1 MRLPDVVTQK
11 LDALPA
17 SPGVYVFLDK
27 KGGVLYVGKARSL
40 RSRVRSYFQ
49 PGGSD
54 TRFFIERLDRDI
66 GDLETF
72 VVANEKE
79 AALLENA
86 LIKERKPRYNFKLRD
101 DKDFLSLRLDPRD
114 AWPRLTVLRRPKP
127 DGAWYFGPYDSAT
140 SARRTLRTV
149 NRFFKLRTCRDSDFA
164 RRERPCLQYQI
175 KRCAGPCVYDV
186 DRVEYG
192 AQAELV
198 KLFLEGR
205 HDELVHDLEDR
216 MKSAAGEQAYERA
229 ASYRDQLR
237 AIDRVREEQRVE
249 VIKDV
254 DQDAIGLF
262 VHGDRGE
269 LAIVMV
275 RGGRMTNVRTFDL
288 DEVALPDEEIVAAF
302 VASYYPSAGSLPDE
316 ILLPTEVEAMEGL
329 ADVLSEERRKR
340 VRISVP
346 QRGGRKDL
354 VRMATENAEH
364 AFKEKQREREDVESR
379 LAEVQAKLRLPKPP
393 HRIEC
398 IDVSHTGG
406 TDTVS
411 AITALLDGAPDR
423 KRYKSFHVRR
433 VSGGD
438 DFGAMRE
445 VLSRRLAR
453 AGEAGWELPD
463 LLVVDGGRGQ
473 LGIAVAVLEELGIT
487 DLPVCGLAKEKENVR
502 GETMVERVYLPGQK
516 NPISLRERS
525 ATRHFLTTVR
535 DEAHRASNELRKKLG
550 KRRRLRSG
558 LDDVPGVGKKT
569 RTTLLRVLGSL
580 RAISSASVEELIAA
594 GASRKQAEAVRAHFA
609 EDEAAPSAAA
619 EAVPS
624 DEAMVDAVV
633 EHDVALEDDG
643 EEEAAPLDTANES
656 TPGATPAPDDA
667 RDADAIDN
675 AFTDATVDAPTGAEG
690 PPDVEVR

>member
-1 MRLPDVVTQK
+1 MRPHEWCVPLPDNVTQK
-11 LDALPA
+11 LEALPA
-17 SPGVYVFLDK
+17 SPGVYVFLDR

-54 TRFFIERLDRDI
+54 TRFFIERLDREI

-72 VVANEKE
+72 VAKNEKE

-101 DKDFLSLRLDPRD
+101 DKDFLSLRLDPRE

-149 NRFFKLRTCRDSDFA
+149 NRFFKLRTCRDTDFA

-175 KRCAGPCVYDV
+175 KRCAGPCVFEV
-186 DRVEYG
+186 DRAEYG

-205 HDELVHDLEDR
+205 HDELVHDLEER
-216 MKSAAGEQAYERA
+216 MRTLAADLEFERA
-229 ASYRDQLR
+229 AGYRDQLR
-237 AIDRVREEQRVE
+237 AIDRVRETQRVE

-254 DQDAIGLF
+254 DQDAIGLY

-269 LAIVMV
+269 LAIVNV
-275 RGGRMTNVRTFDL
+275 RGGRMTNVRSFDI
-288 DEVALPDEEIVAAF
+288 DAVTLPDEEIVAAF
-302 VASYYPSAGSLPDE
+302 VASYYASGSLPDE
-316 ILLPTEVEAMEGL
+316 ILLPLEIEAMEGL
-329 ADVLSEERRKR
+329 ADLLGEERGRR
-340 VRISVP
+340 VRLSVP

-364 AFKEKQREREDVESR
+364 AFKEKQREREDVEAR
-379 LAEVQAKLRLPKPP
+379 LGEVTKKLRLPKLP

-398 IDVSHTGG
+398 VDVSHTGG
-406 TDTVS
+406 TDTVA
-411 AITALLDGAPDR
+411 AITALLDGSPDR
-423 KRYKSFHVRR
+423 ARYKSFHVRR
-433 VSGGD
+433 ASGGD

-453 AGEAGWELPD
+453 RDEEGWELPD

-473 LGIAVAVLEELGIT
+473 LGIALAVLDELGVT
-487 DLPVCGLAKEKENVR
+487 ALPVCGLAKEKDNTR
-502 GETMVERVYLPGQK
+502 GETMSERVYLPGQK
-516 NPISLRERS
+516 NPIVLRERS
-525 ATRHFLTTVR
+525 ATLHFLTAVR
-535 DEAHRASNELRKKLG
+535 DEAHRVSNELRKKLG

-558 LDDVPGVGKKT
+558 LDDVEGVGKKT

-580 RAISSASVEELIAA
+580 RAITAASVDELIAA
-594 GASRKQAEAVRAHFA
+594 GATRKQAEAIRAHLA
-609 EDEAAPSAAA
+609 DQPDPSAAPA
-619 EAVPS
+619 TEAPA
-624 DEAMVDAVV
+624 DEDQAV
-633 EHDVALEDDG
+633 ESAFE
-643 EEEAAPLDTANES
+643 TES
-656 TPGATPAPDDA
+656 T
-667 RDADAIDN
+667 
-675 AFTDATVDAPTGAEG
+675 
-690 PPDVEVR
+690 

>member
-1 MRLPDVVTQK
+1 MALPDVVTQK
-11 LDALPA
+11 LDALPT

-54 TRFFIERLDRDI
+54 TRFFIARLDREI

-72 VVANEKE
+72 VAQNEKE

-101 DKDFLSLRLDPRD
+101 DKDFLSLRLDPREK
-114 AWPRLTVLRRPKP
+114 WPRLTVLRRPKP

-149 NRFFKLRTCRDSDFA
+149 NRFFKLRTCRDTDFE
-164 RRERPCLQYQI
+164 RRQRPCLQYQI
-175 KRCAGPCVYDV
+175 RRCAGPCVFDV
-186 DRVEYG
+186 DRTEYL
-192 AQAELV
+192 AQAELTR
-198 KLFLEGR
+198 LFLESR
-205 HDELVHDLEDR
+205 HDELVVDLEER
-216 MKSAAGEQAYERA
+216 MKVAASELEFERA

-237 AIDRVREEQRVE
+237 AIDRVREVQRVD
-249 VIKDV
+249 VVKDV
-254 DQDAIGLF
+254 DQDAIGLY

-269 LAIVMV
+269 IAIVLI
-275 RGGRMTNVRTFDL
+275 RGGRMTNVRTFDI
-288 DEVALPDEEIVAAF
+288 DQVALPDEEIIAAF
-302 VASYYPSAGSLPDE
+302 VASYYVSAGSLPDE
-316 ILLPTEVEAMEGL
+316 ILLPVEIEAMEGL
-329 ADVLSEERRKR
+329 ADVLSEERQKR
-340 VRISVP
+340 VRLSMP

-354 VRMATENAEH
+354 IRMATENAEH
-364 AFKEKQREREDVESR
+364 AFKEKQREREDVEAR
-379 LAEVQAKLRLPKPP
+379 LAEVQNKLRLPRPP

-406 TDTVS
+406 TDTVA

-423 KRYKSFHVRR
+423 KRYKSFHVRK

-453 AGEAGWELPD
+453 RDEPGWELPD

-473 LGIAVAVLEELGIT
+473 LGIALAVLEELGVK
-487 DLPVCGLAKEKENVR
+487 DQPVCGLAKEKDNIR
-502 GETMVERVYLPGQK
+502 GETMSERVYLPGQK
-516 NPISLRERS
+516 NPINLRDRS
-525 ATRHFLTTVR
+525 ATLHFLTAVR
-535 DEAHRASNELRKKLG
+535 DEAHRVSNELRKKLG

-580 RAISSASVEELIAA
+580 RAISAASIDELMAA
-594 GASRKQAEAVRAHFA
+594 GASRKQAEAVKQHLA
-609 EDEAAPSAAA
+609 EPVPEAAPEDIGETMPEASDAPEPSAQPEVA
-619 EAVPS
+619 E
-624 DEAMVDAVV
+624 
-633 EHDVALEDDG
+633 
-643 EEEAAPLDTANES
+643 TA
-656 TPGATPAPDDA
+656 
-667 RDADAIDN
+667 AIDS
-675 AFTDATVDAPTGAEG
+675 AFEMEG
-690 PPDVEVR
+690 

>member
-1 MRLPDVVTQK
+1 MFRSVPMRLPEIVTQK
-11 LDALPA
+11 LDALPV

-49 PGGSD
+49 PGQSD
-54 TRFFIERLDRDI
+54 TRFFIERLDREI

-72 VVANEKE
+72 VAKNEKE

-101 DKDFLSLRLDPRD
+101 DKDFLSLRLDPREP
-114 AWPRLTVLRRPKP
+114 WPRLTVLRRPKP

-149 NRFFKLRTCRDSDFA
+149 NRFFKLRTCRDGDFA

-175 KRCAGPCVYDV
+175 KRCAGPCVLDV
-186 DRVEYG
+186 DRAEYG

-198 KLFLEGR
+198 KLFLESR
-205 HDELVHDLEDR
+205 HDELVDDLEAR
-216 MKSAAGEQAYERA
+216 MKVAASDLEFERA
-229 ASYRDQLR
+229 ASYRDQLH
-237 AIDRVREEQRVE
+237 AIDRVRENQRIE
-249 VIKDV
+249 VVDDV

-269 LAIVMV
+269 IAVVNV
-275 RGGRMTNVRTFDL
+275 RGGRMTNVRTFDI

-302 VASYYPSAGSLPDE
+302 VASFYVSAGSLPDE
-316 ILLPTEVEAMEGL
+316 IFLPVEIEAMQGL
-329 ADVLSEERRKR
+329 ADVLSEERGKR
-340 VRISVP
+340 VRISLP

-364 AFKEKQREREDVESR
+364 AFKEKQRERDDVETR
-379 LAEVQAKLRLPKPP
+379 LTEVMTKLRLPKLP

-453 AGEAGWELPD
+453 RDEIGWELPD

-473 LGIAVAVLEELGIT
+473 LGIALAVLDELGVEG
-487 DLPVCGLAKEKENVR
+487 LPVCGLAKEKENAR
-502 GETMVERVYLPGQK
+502 GDTMVERVYLPGQK
-516 NPISLRERS
+516 NPIHLRERS
-525 ATRHFLTTVR
+525 ATLHFLTAVR
-535 DEAHRASNELRKKLG
+535 DEAHRVSNELRKKLG

-558 LDDVPGVGKKT
+558 LDDVAGVGKKT
-569 RTTLLRVLGSL
+569 RTMLLRGLGSL
-580 RAISSASVEELIAA
+580 RAISAASVDELIAA
-594 GASRKQAEAVRAHFA
+594 GATRKQAEAVKKHLEA
-609 EDEAAPSAAA
+609 EPVDTASSAPLPDAMEPEPEVAESAAVESA
-619 EAVPS
+619 FEPEAP
-624 DEAMVDAVV
+624 
-633 EHDVALEDDG
+633 
-643 EEEAAPLDTANES
+643 
-656 TPGATPAPDDA
+656 
-667 RDADAIDN
+667 
-675 AFTDATVDAPTGAEG
+675 
-690 PPDVEVR
+690 

>member
-1 MRLPDVVTQK
+1 MALPDVVTQK
-11 LDALPA
+11 LDALPT

-54 TRFFIERLDRDI
+54 TRFFIARLDREI

-72 VVANEKE
+72 VAQNEKE

-101 DKDFLSLRLDPRD
+101 DKDFLSLRLDPREK
-114 AWPRLTVLRRPKP
+114 WPRLTVLRRPKA

-149 NRFFKLRTCRDSDFA
+149 NRFFKLRTCRDTDFE
-164 RRERPCLQYQI
+164 RRQRPCLQYQI
-175 KRCAGPCVYDV
+175 KRCAGPCVFDV
-186 DRVEYG
+186 DRTEYL
-192 AQAELV
+192 AQAELTR
-198 KLFLEGR
+198 LFLESR
-205 HDELVHDLEDR
+205 HDELVVDLEER
-216 MKSAAGEQAYERA
+216 MKVAATELAFERA

-237 AIDRVREEQRVE
+237 AIDRVREVQRVD
-249 VIKDV
+249 VVKDV
-254 DQDAIGLF
+254 DQDAIGLY

-269 LAIVMV
+269 IAIVLI
-275 RGGRMTNVRTFDL
+275 RGGRMTNVRTFDI
-288 DEVALPDEEIVAAF
+288 DQVALPDEEIIAAF
-302 VASYYPSAGSLPDE
+302 VASYYVSAGSLPDE
-316 ILLPTEVEAMEGL
+316 ILLPVEIEAMEGL
-329 ADVLSEERRKR
+329 ADVLSEERQKR
-340 VRISVP
+340 VRLSMP

-354 VRMATENAEH
+354 IRMATENAEH
-364 AFKEKQREREDVESR
+364 AFKEKQREREDVEAR
-379 LAEVQAKLRLPKPP
+379 LAEVQNKLRLPRPP

-406 TDTVS
+406 TDTVA

-423 KRYKSFHVRR
+423 KRYKSFHVRK

-453 AGEAGWELPD
+453 RDEPGWELPD

-473 LGIAVAVLEELGIT
+473 LGIALAVLEELGVK
-487 DLPVCGLAKEKENVR
+487 DQPVCGLAKEKDNIR
-502 GETMVERVYLPGQK
+502 GETMSERVYLPGQK
-516 NPISLRERS
+516 NPINLRDRS
-525 ATRHFLTTVR
+525 ATLHFLTAVR
-535 DEAHRASNELRKKLG
+535 DEAHRVSNELRKKLG

-580 RAISSASVEELIAA
+580 RAISAASVDELIAA
-594 GASRKQAEAVRAHFA
+594 GATRKQADAVKAHLAEPVLEPAAEEPGETMPEASDAP
-609 EDEAAPSAAA
+609 EPSAQPEVA
-619 EAVPS
+619 E
-624 DEAMVDAVV
+624 
-633 EHDVALEDDG
+633 
-643 EEEAAPLDTANES
+643 TA
-656 TPGATPAPDDA
+656 
-667 RDADAIDN
+667 AIDS
-675 AFTDATVDAPTGAEG
+675 AFEMEG
-690 PPDVEVR
+690 

>member
-1 MRLPDVVTQK
+1 MALPEIVTQK

-17 SPGVYVFLDK
+17 SPGVYVFLDR

-49 PGGSD
+49 SGGSD
-54 TRFFIERLDRDI
+54 TRFFIERLDREI

-72 VVANEKE
+72 VAKNEKE

-101 DKDFLSLRLDPRD
+101 DKDFLSLRLDPRE

-149 NRFFKLRTCRDSDFA
+149 NRFFKLRTCRDTDFA

-175 KRCAGPCVYDV
+175 KRCSGPCVFEV
-186 DRVEYG
+186 DRAEYG
-192 AQAELV
+192 AQGELV

-205 HDELVHDLEDR
+205 HDELVHDLEER
-216 MKSAAGEQAYERA
+216 MKVAAGELAFERA

-237 AIDRVREEQRVE
+237 AIDRVRETQRVE

-254 DQDAIGLF
+254 DQDAMGLF

-269 LAIVMV
+269 IAIVNI
-275 RGGRMTNVRTFDL
+275 RGGRMTNVRTFDI
-288 DEVALPDEEIVAAF
+288 DAVTLPDEEIVAAF
-302 VASYYPSAGSLPDE
+302 VASYYASGSLPDE
-316 ILLPTEVEAMEGL
+316 ILLPVEIEAMEGL
-329 ADVLSEERRKR
+329 GDLLSEERGQR
-340 VRISVP
+340 VRLSVP

-364 AFKEKQREREDVESR
+364 AFKEKQREREDVEAR
-379 LAEVQAKLRLPKPP
+379 LGEVMKKLRLPKLPR
-393 HRIEC
+393 RIEC
-398 IDVSHTGG
+398 VDVSHTHG
-406 TDTVS
+406 TDTVA
-411 AITALLDGAPDR
+411 AITALLDGSPDR
-423 KRYKSFHVRR
+423 ARYKSFHVRR

-453 AGEAGWELPD
+453 RHESGWELPD

-473 LGIAVAVLEELGIT
+473 LGIALAVLEELGVT
-487 DLPVCGLAKEKENVR
+487 ELPVCGLAKEKDNIR
-502 GETMVERVYLPGQK
+502 GETMSERVYLPGQK
-516 NPISLRERS
+516 NPIVLRDRS
-525 ATRHFLTTVR
+525 ATLHFLTAVR
-535 DEAHRASNELRKKLG
+535 DEAHRVSNELRKKLG

-558 LDDVPGVGKKT
+558 LDDVEGVGKKT

-580 RAISSASVEELIAA
+580 RAITAATVDELVAA
-594 GASRKQAEAVRAHFA
+594 GATRKQAEAIRAHLA
-609 EDEAAPSAAA
+609 EPTEPQAETPADEEVAVESAF
-619 EAVPS
+619 EP
-624 DEAMVDAVV
+624 
-633 EHDVALEDDG
+633 
-643 EEEAAPLDTANES
+643 ES
-656 TPGATPAPDDA
+656 T
-667 RDADAIDN
+667 
-675 AFTDATVDAPTGAEG
+675 
-690 PPDVEVR
+690 

>member
-1 MRLPDVVTQK
+1 MLPDVVTQK
-11 LDALPA
+11 LDALPV

-54 TRFFIERLDRDI
+54 TRHFIARLDREI

-72 VVANEKE
+72 VAQNEKE

-114 AWPRLTVLRRPKP
+114 AWPRLTVLRRPKA

-149 NRFFKLRTCRDSDFA
+149 NRFFKLRTCRDTDFA
-164 RRERPCLQYQI
+164 RRIRPCLQYQI
-175 KRCAGPCVYDV
+175 KRCDGPCVLEV
-186 DRVEYG
+186 DRAEYG

-198 KLFLEGR
+198 KLFLESR
-205 HDELVHDLEDR
+205 HDELVDDLEER
-216 MKSAAGEQAYERA
+216 MKVAATDLAFERA

-237 AIDRVREEQRVE
+237 AIDRVREEQRVD
-249 VIKDV
+249 VVKDV

-269 LAIVMV
+269 IAIVNI
-275 RGGRMTNVRTFDL
+275 RGGRMTNVRTFDI
-288 DEVALPDEEIVAAF
+288 DQVAIPDEEIVAAF
-302 VASYYPSAGSLPDE
+302 VASYYVSAGSLPDE
-316 ILLPTEVEAMEGL
+316 IFLPVEIEAMDGL
-329 ADVLSEERRKR
+329 ADLLSEERGQR
-340 VRISVP
+340 VRISLP
-346 QRGGRKDL
+346 QRGARKDL

-364 AFKEKQREREDVESR
+364 AFKEKQREREDVETR
-379 LAEVQAKLRLPKPP
+379 LREVMQKLRLPKLP

-398 IDVSHTGG
+398 VDVSHTGG
-406 TDTVS
+406 TDTVA

-453 AGEAGWELPD
+453 RDEPGWELPD

-473 LGIAVAVLEELGIT
+473 LGIALAVLGELGVVG
-487 DLPVCGLAKEKENVR
+487 LPVCGLAKEKENVR
-502 GETMVERVYLPGQK
+502 GETMTERVYLPGQK

-525 ATRHFLTTVR
+525 ATLHFLTTVR

-569 RTTLLRVLGSL
+569 RTTLLRELGSL
-580 RAISSASVEELIAA
+580 RAIAASSVDELIAA
-594 GASRKQAEAVRAHFA
+594 GATRKQAEAVKQHLATEPENPDPQIVA
-609 EDEAAPSAAA
+609 EPDPATTSEAEPAESAAI
-619 EAVPS
+619 
-624 DEAMVDAVV
+624 
-633 EHDVALEDDG
+633 
-643 EEEAAPLDTANES
+643 ES
-656 TPGATPAPDDA
+656 AF
-667 RDADAIDN
+667 DADA
-675 AFTDATVDAPTGAEG
+675 
-690 PPDVEVR
+690 

>member
-11 LDALPA
+11 LDALPT

-49 PGGSD
+49 PGQSD
-54 TRFFIERLDRDI
+54 TRFFIERLDREI

-72 VVANEKE
+72 VAKNEKE

-101 DKDFLSLRLDPRD
+101 DKDFLSLRLDPRES
-114 AWPRLTVLRRPKP
+114 WPRLTVLRRPKA

-149 NRFFKLRTCRDSDFA
+149 NRFFKLRTCRDTDFA

-175 KRCAGPCVYDV
+175 KRCDAPCVYEV
-186 DRVEYG
+186 DRKEYG

-198 KLFLEGR
+198 RLFLESR
-205 HDELVHDLEDR
+205 HDELVRDLEER
-216 MKSAAGEQAYERA
+216 MKVAATELAFERA

-237 AIDRVREEQRVE
+237 AIDRVREEQRIE
-249 VIKDV
+249 VVKDV

-269 LAIVMV
+269 IAIVNI
-275 RGGRMTNVRTFDL
+275 RGGRMTNVRTFDI

-302 VASYYPSAGSLPDE
+302 VASYYVSAGSLPDE
-316 ILLPTEVEAMEGL
+316 IFLPVEIEAMEGL
-329 ADVLSEERRKR
+329 ADVLSEERGKR
-340 VRISVP
+340 VRISLP

-364 AFKEKQREREDVESR
+364 AFKEKQREREDVETR
-379 LAEVQAKLRLPKPP
+379 LTEVMTKLRLPRLP

-423 KRYKSFHVRR
+423 KRYKSFHVRK

-438 DFGAMRE
+438 DFGAMHE

-453 AGEAGWELPD
+453 RDEAGWELPD

-473 LGIAVAVLEELGIT
+473 LGIALAVLDELGVK
-487 DLPVCGLAKEKENVR
+487 DLPVCGLAKEKDNVR
-502 GETMVERVYLPGQK
+502 GETMTERVYLPGQK
-516 NPISLRERS
+516 NPIHLRERS
-525 ATRHFLTTVR
+525 ATLHFLTAVR
-535 DEAHRASNELRKKLG
+535 DEAHRVSNELRKKLG

-580 RAISSASVEELIAA
+580 RAIAAASVDELMAA
-594 GASRKQAEAVRAHFA
+594 GATRKQAEAVKQHL
-609 EDEAAPSAAA
+609 A
-619 EAVPS
+619 EAVP
-624 DEAMVDAVV
+624 DAAQEA
-633 EHDVALEDDG
+633 EI
-643 EEEAAPLDTANES
+643 
-656 TPGATPAPDDA
+656 APD
-667 RDADAIDN
+667 IDEKEPEN
-675 AFTDATVDAPTGAEG
+675 TESAAVESAFEIEG
-690 PPDVEVR
+690 

>member
-1 MRLPDVVTQK
+1 MALPDVVTQK
-11 LDALPA
+11 LDALPV

-49 PGGSD
+49 PGQSD
-54 TRFFIERLDRDI
+54 TRFFIERLDREI

-72 VVANEKE
+72 VAKNEKE

-101 DKDFLSLRLDPRD
+101 DKDFLSLRLDPREN
-114 AWPRLTVLRRPKP
+114 WPRLTVLRRPKP

-149 NRFFKLRTCRDSDFA
+149 NRFFKLRTCRDTDFA

-175 KRCAGPCVYDV
+175 KRCAGPCVFEV
-186 DRVEYG
+186 DRAEYG

-198 KLFLEGR
+198 RLFLEGR
-205 HDELVHDLEDR
+205 HDDLVVDLEDR
-216 MKSAAGEQAYERA
+216 MKVAAGELAFERA

-249 VIKDV
+249 VVKDV
-254 DQDAIGLF
+254 DQDAIGLY
-262 VHGDRGE
+262 VQGDRGE
-269 LAIVMV
+269 IAIVNI
-275 RGGRMTNVRTFDL
+275 RGGRMTNVRTFDIAQ
-288 DEVALPDEEIVAAF
+288 VAIPDEEIVAAF
-302 VASYYPSAGSLPDE
+302 VASYYVSAGSLPDE
-316 ILLPTEVEAMEGL
+316 ILLPVEIEAMEGL
-329 ADVLSEERRKR
+329 ADVLSEERAKK
-340 VRISVP
+340 VRISLP

-364 AFKEKQREREDVESR
+364 AFKEKLREREDVEAR
-379 LAEVQAKLRLPKPP
+379 LEEVKNKLRLPRLP

-406 TDTVS
+406 TDTVA
-411 AITALLDGAPDR
+411 AITALLDGSPDR
-423 KRYKSFHVRR
+423 KRYKSFHVRK

-453 AGEAGWELPD
+453 RHEAGWELPD

-473 LGIAVAVLEELGIT
+473 LGIALAVLEELGVQ
-487 DLPVCGLAKEKENVR
+487 DQPVCGLAKEKDNIR
-502 GETMVERVYLPGQK
+502 GETMSERVYLPGQK
-516 NPISLRERS
+516 NPIHLRERS
-525 ATRHFLTTVR
+525 ATLHFLTSVR
-535 DEAHRASNELRKKLG
+535 DEAHRVSNELRKKLG

-580 RAISSASVEELIAA
+580 RAISAASIEELIAA
-594 GASRKQAEAVRAHFA
+594 GATRKQAEAVKQHLAEPVAQAPEIAVNPLADTEPAEAEAEALDSAFEDA
-609 EDEAAPSAAA
+609 IEDPTEDEST
-619 EAVPS
+619 EL
-624 DEAMVDAVV
+624 
-633 EHDVALEDDG
+633 DV
-643 EEEAAPLDTANES
+643 
-656 TPGATPAPDDA
+656 
-667 RDADAIDN
+667 RQ
-675 AFTDATVDAPTGAEG
+675 
-690 PPDVEVR
+690 

>member
-1 MRLPDVVTQK
+1 MRLPEIVTQK
-11 LDALPA
+11 LDALPV

-49 PGGSD
+49 PGQSD
-54 TRFFIERLDRDI
+54 TRFFIERLDREI

-72 VVANEKE
+72 VAKNEKE

-101 DKDFLSLRLDPRD
+101 DKDFLSLRLDPREK
-114 AWPRLTVLRRPKP
+114 WPRLTVLRRPKP

-149 NRFFKLRTCRDSDFA
+149 NRFFKLRTCRDTDFA

-175 KRCAGPCVYDV
+175 KRCAGPCVFEV
-186 DRVEYG
+186 DRAEYG

-198 KLFLEGR
+198 KLFLESR
-205 HDELVHDLEDR
+205 HDELVHDLEAR
-216 MKSAAGEQAYERA
+216 MKTAAGELAFERA

-237 AIDRVREEQRVE
+237 AIDRVREEQRIE
-249 VIKDV
+249 VVRDV

-269 LAIVMV
+269 IAVVNV
-275 RGGRMTNVRTFDL
+275 RGGRMTNVRTFDI

-302 VASYYPSAGSLPDE
+302 VASYYREAGSLPDE
-316 ILLPTEVEAMEGL
+316 VLLPLEIEAMEGL
-329 ADVLSEERRKR
+329 ADVLSEERGKR
-340 VRISVP
+340 VRISLP

-364 AFKEKQREREDVESR
+364 AFKEKQREREDVEAR
-379 LAEVQAKLRLPKPP
+379 LTEVMNKLRLPRLP

-411 AITALLDGAPDR
+411 AITALRDGVPDR
-423 KRYKSFHVRR
+423 KRYKSFHVRK

-453 AGEAGWELPD
+453 RGEAGWELPD

-473 LGIAVAVLEELGIT
+473 LGIALAVLEELGIT
-487 DLPVCGLAKEKENVR
+487 DLPVCGLAKEKENAR
-502 GETMVERVYLPGQK
+502 GVTMVERVYLPGQK
-516 NPISLRERS
+516 NAIQLRERS
-525 ATRHFLTTVR
+525 ATLHFLTAVR
-535 DEAHRASNELRKKLG
+535 DEAHRVSNELRTKLG

-580 RAISSASVEELIAA
+580 RAIGAASIEELIAA
-594 GASRKQAEAVRAHFA
+594 GATRKQAEAVKAHLTVAPVPA
-609 EDEAAPSAAA
+609 EAEAEAPAEPGELDQASPETETSAESAADEAAVESAF
-619 EAVPS
+619 EP
-624 DEAMVDAVV
+624 E
-633 EHDVALEDDG
+633 L
-643 EEEAAPLDTANES
+643 T
-656 TPGATPAPDDA
+656 
-667 RDADAIDN
+667 
-675 AFTDATVDAPTGAEG
+675 
-690 PPDVEVR
+690 

>member
-1 MRLPDVVTQK
+1 MALPDVVLQK
-11 LDALPA
+11 LDALPV

-49 PGGSD
+49 PGQSD
-54 TRFFIERLDRDI
+54 TRFFIERLDREI

-72 VVANEKE
+72 VAKNEKE

-101 DKDFLSLRLDPRD
+101 DKDFLSLRLDPREN
-114 AWPRLTVLRRPKP
+114 WPRLTVLRRPKP

-149 NRFFKLRTCRDSDFA
+149 NRFFKLRTCRDTDFA

-175 KRCAGPCVYDV
+175 KRCAGPCVFEV
-186 DRVEYG
+186 DRAEYG

-198 KLFLEGR
+198 RLFLENR
-205 HDELVHDLEDR
+205 HDDLVVDLEER
-216 MKSAAGEQAYERA
+216 MKVAAAELAFERA

-237 AIDRVREEQRVE
+237 AIDRVREDQRVE
-249 VIKDV
+249 VVKDV
-254 DQDAIGLF
+254 DQDAIGLY
-262 VHGDRGE
+262 VQGDRGE
-269 LAIVMV
+269 IAIVNI
-275 RGGRMTNVRTFDL
+275 RGGRMTNVRTFDI
-288 DEVALPDEEIVAAF
+288 DQVAIPDEEIVAAF
-302 VASYYPSAGSLPDE
+302 VASYYVSAGSLPDE
-316 ILLPTEVEAMEGL
+316 ILLPVEIEAMEGL
-329 ADVLSEERRKR
+329 ADVLSEERAKK
-340 VRISVP
+340 VRLSLP

-364 AFKEKQREREDVESR
+364 AFKEKQREREDVEAR
-379 LAEVQAKLRLPKPP
+379 LTEVKNKLRLPRLP

-398 IDVSHTGG
+398 VDVSHTGG
-406 TDTVS
+406 TDTVA
-411 AITALLDGAPDR
+411 AITALLDGSPDR
-423 KRYKSFHVRR
+423 KRYKSFHVRK

-453 AGEAGWELPD
+453 RHEVGWELPD

-473 LGIAVAVLEELGIT
+473 LGIALAVLEELGVA
-487 DLPVCGLAKEKENVR
+487 DQPVCGLAKEKDNIR
-502 GETMVERVYLPGQK
+502 GETMSERVYLPGQK
-516 NPISLRERS
+516 NPINLRERS
-525 ATRHFLTTVR
+525 ATLHFLTAVR
-535 DEAHRASNELRKKLG
+535 DEAHRVSNELRKKLG

-580 RAISSASVEELIAA
+580 RAISAASVEELIAA
-594 GASRKQAEAVRAHFA
+594 GASRKQAEAVKSHLAEPAAEVPEIALNPLADTQPEEAEAEALDSAFEDA
-609 EDEAAPSAAA
+609 IEDES
-619 EAVPS
+619 V
-624 DEAMVDAVV
+624 
-633 EHDVALEDDG
+633 G
-643 EEEAAPLDTANES
+643 
-656 TPGATPAPDDA
+656 
-667 RDADAIDN
+667 
-675 AFTDATVDAPTGAEG
+675 
-690 PPDVEVR
+690 PDVRQ

>member
-1 MRLPDVVTQK
+1 MVRPPPMGLPDVVTQK

-17 SPGVYVFLDK
+17 SPGVYVFLDR
-27 KGGVLYVGKARSL
+27 KGAVLYVGKARSL
-40 RSRVRSYFQ
+40 KSRVRSYFQ

-54 TRFFIERLDRDI
+54 TRFFIARLDREI

-72 VVANEKE
+72 VVQNEKE

-101 DKDFLSLRLDPRD
+101 DKDFLSLRLDPRE

-140 SARRTLRTV
+140 AARRTLRTV
-149 NRFFKLRTCRDSDFA
+149 NRFFKLRTCRDTDFA

-175 KRCAGPCVYDV
+175 KRCAGPCVLEV
-186 DRVEYG
+186 DRAEYG

-205 HDELVHDLEDR
+205 HDELVDDLETR
-216 MKSAAGEQAYERA
+216 MRSAAGEEAYERA

-249 VIKDV
+249 VVKDV

-262 VHGDRGE
+262 VHGDKGE
-269 LAIVMV
+269 IAIVLV
-275 RGGRMTNVRTFDL
+275 RGGRMTNVRTFDI
-288 DEVALPDEEIVAAF
+288 DQVTLPDEEIVAAF
-302 VASYYPSAGSLPDE
+302 VGSYYASAGSLPDE
-316 ILLPTEVEAMEGL
+316 ILLPVEIEAMEGL
-329 ADVLSEERRKR
+329 ADLLSEERGKR
-340 VRISVP
+340 VRISLP

-354 VRMATENAEH
+354 VRMASENAEH
-364 AFKEKQREREDVESR
+364 AFKEKQREREDVEAR
-379 LAEVQAKLRLPKPP
+379 LGEVMKKLRLPRLP

-398 IDVSHTGG
+398 VDVSHTGG
-406 TDTVS
+406 TDTVA

-423 KRYKSFHVRR
+423 RRYKSFHVRK
-433 VSGGD
+433 VQGGD

-453 AGEAGWELPD
+453 RDEAEWSLPD

-473 LGIAVAVLEELGIT
+473 LGIALAVLAELGIEG
-487 DLPVCGLAKEKENVR
+487 LPVCGLAKEKENVR

-516 NPISLRERS
+516 NPIPLRERS
-525 ATRHFLTTVR
+525 ATLHFLTTVR

-550 KRRRLRSG
+550 RRRRLRSG
-558 LDDVPGVGKKT
+558 LDDVEGVGKKT
-569 RTTLLRVLGSL
+569 RVTLLRSLGSL
-580 RAISSASVEELIAA
+580 KAISAASVEELVAA
-594 GASRKQAEAVRAHFA
+594 GATRKQAEAVKRHLAA
-609 EDEAAPSAAA
+609 GEAEAAATAEVSVDIDENAAVESAFDDAPELAAA
-619 EAVPS
+619 V
-624 DEAMVDAVV
+624 
-633 EHDVALEDDG
+633 
-643 EEEAAPLDTANES
+643 
-656 TPGATPAPDDA
+656 
-667 RDADAIDN
+667 ADAS
-675 AFTDATVDAPTGAEG
+675 G
-690 PPDVEVR
+690 PVTEPASRG

>member
-1 MRLPDVVTQK
+1 MRLPEIVTQK

-49 PGGSD
+49 PGQSD
-54 TRFFIERLDRDI
+54 TRFFIERLDREI

-72 VVANEKE
+72 VAKNEKE

-149 NRFFKLRTCRDSDFA
+149 NRFFKLRTCRDTDFA

-175 KRCAGPCVYDV
+175 KRCAGPCVYEV
-186 DRVEYG
+186 DRAEYG

-198 KLFLEGR
+198 KLFLEDR
-205 HDELVHDLEDR
+205 HDELVHDLEAR
-216 MKSAAGEQAYERA
+216 MKTAATELAFERA

-254 DQDAIGLF
+254 DQDAIGLY

-269 LAIVMV
+269 IAVVNV
-275 RGGRMTNVRTFDL
+275 RSGRMTNVRTFDI
-288 DEVALPDEEIVAAF
+288 DQVALPDEEIVAAF
-302 VASYYPSAGSLPDE
+302 VASFYVSAGSLPDE
-316 ILLPTEVEAMEGL
+316 ILLPVEIEAMDGL
-329 ADVLSEERRKR
+329 SDLLSEERGKK
-340 VRISVP
+340 VRLSLP

-364 AFKEKQREREDVESR
+364 AFKEKQREREDVEAR
-379 LAEVQAKLRLPKPP
+379 LNEVKTKLRLPRLP

-398 IDVSHTGG
+398 VDVSHTGG
-406 TDTVS
+406 TDTVA
-411 AITALLDGAPDR
+411 AITALLDGVPDR
-423 KRYKSFHVRR
+423 RRYKSFHVRK

-445 VLSRRLAR
+445 VLSRRIAR
-453 AGEAGWELPD
+453 RAEPGWEMPD

-473 LGIAVAVLEELGIT
+473 LGIALAVLEELGVK
-487 DLPVCGLAKEKENVR
+487 DQPVCGLAKEKENVR
-502 GETMVERVYLPGQK
+502 GETMTERVYLPGQK
-516 NPISLRERS
+516 NPINLRERS
-525 ATRHFLTTVR
+525 ATLHFLTAVR
-535 DEAHRASNELRKKLG
+535 DEAHRVSNELRKKLG

-558 LDDVPGVGKKT
+558 LDDIPGVGKKT

-580 RAISSASVEELIAA
+580 RAIASASVDELVAA
-594 GASRKQAEAVRAHFA
+594 GATRKQAEAVKQHLAPAPTTEAGPEA
-609 EDEAAPSAAA
+609 EGLPATETSEVVEIAEVAALGQPAPEAA
-619 EAVPS
+619 E
-624 DEAMVDAVV
+624 
-633 EHDVALEDDG
+633 
-643 EEEAAPLDTANES
+643 TA
-656 TPGATPAPDDA
+656 
-667 RDADAIDN
+667 AIDS
-675 AFTDATVDAPTGAEG
+675 AFADEG
-690 PPDVEVR
+690 